1 MLITSDKVW
10 IDETFIPATLEVEQ
24 GRIKSIILGK
34 AAGALDY
41 GNLSIIPG
49 LIDIHTH
56 GYQGSGAADANP
68 EFLRKWAAYYPRE
81 GVTTFLPGL
90 TLQPKK

>member
-68 EFLRKWAAYYPRE
+68 EFLRKWAAYYPR
-81 GVTTFLPGL
+81 
-90 TLQPKK
+90 

>member
-56 GYQGSGAADANP
+56 DIKAAVRRMRILS
-68 EFLRKWAAYYPRE
+68 F
-81 GVTTFLPGL
+81 
-90 TLQPKK
+90 

>member
-34 AAGALDY
+34 AAG
-41 GNLSIIPG
+41 S
-49 LIDIHTH
+49 T
-56 GYQGSGAADANP
+56 
-68 EFLRKWAAYYPRE
+68 
-81 GVTTFLPGL
+81 
-90 TLQPKK
+90 